1 MNYSTARQY
10 HNRLQDFASFI
21 HKKYK
26 IDIDVFIRWILKDS
40 NEVAIDVY
48 EVLSEYAAYLT
59 GTIAPSTLK
68 SRITTVKNFFEYC
81 GIEISPRGFKLKVK
95 LPKLIKRDKEG
106 LSKETIVDILN
117 ACSNMKLKTYVL
129 LLASTGM
136 RAAEALSIRIKDLD
150 LSSNP
155 ARLFVRG
162 EFTKTKTDRTVLL
175 TQETSKQLK
184 SWLDF
189 KFRTRR
195 VCFTTI
201 KLTNRFLNIEHQLS

>member
-10 HNRLQDFASFI
+10 ENRLQDFASFI
-21 HKKYK
+21 DKRHK
-26 IDIDVFIRWILKDS
+26 ISMDILINRILKDS
-40 NEVAIDVY
+40 NDEAITFDVY

-106 LSKETIVDILN
+106 LSKEVIVDILN
-117 ACSNMKLKTYVL
+117 ACSNMRLKTYVM

-136 RAAEALSIRIKDLD
+136 RAAELLSIRIKDTD

-155 ARLFVRG
+155 AR
-162 EFTKTKTDRTVLL
+162 ESCTK
-175 TQETSKQLK
+175 Q
-184 SWLDF
+184 
-189 KFRTRR
+189 
-195 VCFTTI
+195 
-201 KLTNRFLNIEHQLS
+201 